1 MFSLKLTEKLEYLK
15 ISVTYFISGPITN
28 TILLYINCKKSPL
41 KKKWKKSYQPYEK
54 CCVNLL
60 KTLIC

>member
-41 KKKWKKSYQPYEK
+41 KKIGKNHISLMKNA
-54 CCVNLL
+54 V
-60 KTLIC
+60 